1 MIKKMGLMVDPTRKP
16 LFHHEVHEDHEVTS
30 LIKSFFRRALGN
42 RSCVALL
49 TYILIGIRGERA
61 FVATINTRRWVLIMI
76 LAFAFQPVWGE
87 GGSEAPAIV
96 DKGTQEKTDKQET
109 HKGPPLSSQASKLL
123 SEVKQRI
130 SNIHT
135 KELQTLLKEKSGTVF
150 IDVRA
155 PEEITL
161 RGGSIDAPQHF
172 NIQRGWL
179 EFQIDNYVPHKD
191 TPIVVYCGVNQRS
204 PLAAD
209 TLMKL
214 GYSNVR
220 NYADGFFAWQQA
232 GLPVDS
238 SDQALDSFLYSKPQ
252 EVIPGVWSA
261 IGATAPPTYANSGHN
276 NNLSFIVTED
286 GVLVVNAGD
295 NYLLAKSMHEEIKK
309 ITSQPV
315 RYVVLENAQGHA
327 MLGSNYWQEQG
338 AQIIAHKDA
347 AKIIKQRGSQILER
361 MQRRNRDK
369 AFGTK
374 VVMPDQ
380 TFVDKHVLKLG
391 DERIE
396 LLYLGPAHSPG
407 DVLVWLP
414 KKRLVIAGDMAFHE
428 RLLPVFEYTDTAAW
442 LETWEKFA
450 ALDAQ
455 HVIPGHGGPTS
466 MQEVSKYTRDYL
478 VHMRKEIQT
487 VLDDDKNLEDAYTI
501 DQSSYTHLDTFNELS
516 RSNAG
521 TIFRAMEFE

>member
-1 MIKKMGLMVDPTRKP
+1 MEYK
-16 LFHHEVHEDHEVTS
+16 
-30 LIKSFFRRALGN
+30 
-42 RSCVALL
+42 
-49 TYILIGIRGERA
+49 
-61 FVATINTRRWVLIMI
+61 RRWVSIMI
-76 LAFAFQPVWGE
+76 LILVLQSAWGE
-87 GGSEAPAIV
+87 GRSEKSATI
-96 DKGTQEKTDKQET
+96 DKEDQAKSAAAAASQ
-109 HKGPPLSSQASKLL
+109 GPPLSSQASQLL
-123 SEVKQRI
+123 NEVKQRI

-135 KELQTLLKEKSGTVF
+135 KELQTLLKDKPDTVL
-150 IDVRA
+150 IDVRS

-179 EFQIDNYVPHKD
+179 ELQVDSYVSHKD

-220 NYADGFFAWQQA
+220 NYADGFFAWKRA

-238 SDQALDSFLYSKPQ
+238 SDQALDSFLYSKPR

-276 NNLSFIVTED
+276 NNLSFIVTEG

-327 MLGSNYWQEQG
+327 MLGSNYWKEQG
-338 AQIIAHKDA
+338 AQIIAHEDA

-442 LETWEKFA
+442 LETWKKFA

-478 VHMRKEIQT
+478 LHMRGKVQEI
-487 VLDDDKNLEDAYTI
+487 LDEGGSLEDAYTI
-501 DQSSYTHLDTFNELS
+501 DQSFYTHLDTFYELS